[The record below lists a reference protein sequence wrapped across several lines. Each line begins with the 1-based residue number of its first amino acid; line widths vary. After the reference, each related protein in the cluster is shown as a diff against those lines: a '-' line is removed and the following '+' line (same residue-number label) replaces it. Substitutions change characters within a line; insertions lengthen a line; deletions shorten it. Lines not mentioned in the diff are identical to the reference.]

1 MLRVGQGY
9 DLHKLKKGRNLIL
22 CGEKIPFK
30 KGLLG
35 HSDADVA
42 THALI
47 DSLLGAAALKDIG
60 SHFPDSNENFK
71 NINSLILLK
80 KTVLILKNNNF
91 KISNVDLTIVAKE
104 PKLAPFIERM
114 KENIMPI
121 LNIPKTAISIK
132 ATTEENLG
140 ITKKGSCIACFS
152 CCLIKEIKE

>member
-9 DLHKLKKGRNLIL
+9 DLHKLKRGRDLIL

-60 SHFPDSNENFK
+60 SHFPDCEK
-71 NINSLILLK
+71 EYENINSLILLK

-91 KISNVDLTIVAKE
+91 EISNVDLTIVAKE
-104 PKLAPFIERM
+104 PKLAPFVEKM
-114 KENIMPI
+114 KNNISPI
-121 LNIPKTAISIK
+121 LNIPKTSISIK

-152 CCLIKEIKE
+152 CCLIKKIT

>member
-9 DLHKLKKGRNLIL
+9 DLHKLKKGRYLIL

-91 KISNVDLTIVAKE
+91 EISNVDLTIVAKE
-104 PKLAPFIERM
+104 PKLAPFIEKM

-140 ITKKGSCIACFS
+140 ITKKDSCIACFS

>member
-9 DLHKLKKGRNLIL
+9 DLHKLKKGRDLIL

-91 KISNVDLTIVAKE
+91 EISNVDLTIVAKE
-104 PKLAPFIERM
+104 PKLAPFIEKM

>member
-9 DLHKLKKGRNLIL
+9 DLHKLKKGRDLIL

-60 SHFPDSNENFK
+60 SHFPDSEENFK

-104 PKLAPFIERM
+104 PKLAPFIEKM

>member
-1 MLRVGQGY
+1 M
-9 DLHKLKKGRNLIL
+9 D
-22 CGEKIPFK
+22 
-30 KGLLG
+30 
-35 HSDADVA
+35 SAASVA

-91 KISNVDLTIVAKE
+91 EISNVDLTIVAKE
-104 PKLAPFIERM
+104 PKLAPFIEKM